1 MLLEQHPRGLLV
13 ARDELSGWVNSF
25 DAYKSCRGADVAH
38 WLSMHLAGPLTVD
51 RKTGRRIIHVPRASV
66 CIAGG
71 VQPKALAAAL
81 IGRYQPQ
88 DGGPEAMSKPD
99 KEHFDNGLAAR
110 LLFTMPPRRPKR
122 WTEDELPAGT
132 EAALEALVG
141 RLLALDMVEDEKG
154 QPQPVDIVLTPE
166 GKQAWIAFY
175 NAHAVEQAEMTG
187 ELAAAWSKLEGY
199 SARFALL
206 VHLIRA
212 ESSDTTLADVGAVD
226 EQSIAAGVALSRWF
240 GDEAARVY
248 GIIGGGAEDPEVRE
262 QRELLRVIQE
272 CGGQIT
278 VRRLMQKCRRYRGKA
293 EDAEAALGRLVA
305 ADKLEPWI
313 DNHGGGRG
321 RPGTVY
327 QLIQGG
333 SGNRNGEIPEETA
346 ILFPLPPSDN
356 EKTQP
361 KVGEDEVV
369 EWTA

>member
-1 MLLEQHPRGLLV
+1 M
-13 ARDELSGWVNSF
+13 
-25 DAYKSCRGADVAH
+25 
-38 WLSMHLAGPLTVD
+38 D

-88 DGGPEAMSKPD
+88 DGASEGMSKPD

-110 LLFTMPPRRPKR
+110 LLFAMPPRRPKR

-141 RLLALDMVEDEKG
+141 RLLALGMVEDEKG
-154 QPQPVDIVLTPE
+154 QPQPVDISLSPL

-248 GIIGGGAEDPEVRE
+248 GIIGGGPRT
-262 QRELLRVIQE
+262 QR
-272 CGGQIT
+272 
-278 VRRLMQKCRRYRGKA
+278 
-293 EDAEAALGRLVA
+293 
-305 ADKLEPWI
+305 
-313 DNHGGGRG
+313 
-321 RPGTVY
+321 
-327 QLIQGG
+327 
-333 SGNRNGEIPEETA
+333 SGNSVSCCGLYPGIRRSNHRAATYAKMSAVSWKSRGCRSGAGPAGCSRQIGT
-346 ILFPLPPSDN
+346 LD
-356 EKTQP
+356 
-361 KVGEDEVV
+361 
-369 EWTA
+369 

>member
-1 MLLEQHPRGLLV
+1 
-13 ARDELSGWVNSF
+13 
-25 DAYKSCRGADVAH
+25 
-38 WLSMHLAGPLTVD
+38 
-51 RKTGRRIIHVPRASV
+51 
-66 CIAGG
+66 
-71 VQPKALAAAL
+71 
-81 IGRYQPQ
+81 
-88 DGGPEAMSKPD
+88 
-99 KEHFDNGLAAR
+99 
-110 LLFTMPPRRPKR
+110 
-122 WTEDELPAGT
+122 
-132 EAALEALVG
+132 
-141 RLLALDMVEDEKG
+141 
-154 QPQPVDIVLTPE
+154 
-166 GKQAWIAFY
+166 
-175 NAHAVEQAEMTG
+175 MTG

-272 CGGQIT
+272 CGGEIT

-356 EKTQP
+356 EKTQS
-361 KVGEDEVV
+361 KAGEDEVV

>member
-1 MLLEQHPRGLLV
+1 
-13 ARDELSGWVNSF
+13 
-25 DAYKSCRGADVAH
+25 
-38 WLSMHLAGPLTVD
+38 
-51 RKTGRRIIHVPRASV
+51 
-66 CIAGG
+66 
-71 VQPKALAAAL
+71 
-81 IGRYQPQ
+81 
-88 DGGPEAMSKPD
+88 MSKPD

-110 LLFTMPPRRPKR
+110 LLFAMPPRRPKR
-122 WTEDELPAGT
+122 WTEDELPVGT
-132 EAALEALVG
+132 EAALETLVG
-141 RLLALDMVEDEKG
+141 RLLALGMIEDEKG
-154 QPQPVDIVLTPE
+154 QPQPVDILLTPR
-166 GKQAWIAFY
+166 GKEAWITFY

-212 ESSDTTLADVGAVD
+212 ESSDTTLAAVGAVD
-226 EQSIAAGVALSRWF
+226 EQSIAAGVTLSRWF

-293 EDAEAALGRLVA
+293 EAAEEALGRLVA
-305 ADKLEPWI
+305 ANKLDVWT
-313 DNHGGGRG
+313 DTHSGGRG
-321 RPGTVY
+321 RPSCVY
-327 QLIQGG
+327 TLKEPEGG
-333 SGNRNGEIPEETA
+333 NENASTPEETA
-346 ILFPLPPSDN
+346 FLLPLPPSDN

-361 KVGEDEVV
+361 KAGEDEVV